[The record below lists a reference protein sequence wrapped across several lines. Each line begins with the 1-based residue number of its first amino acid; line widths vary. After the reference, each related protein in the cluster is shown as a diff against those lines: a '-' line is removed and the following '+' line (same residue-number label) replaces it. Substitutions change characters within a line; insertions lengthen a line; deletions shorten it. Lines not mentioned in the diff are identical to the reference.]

1 MKKIVWRIVN
11 IMLVFAIG
19 AWAFAST
26 SGPAQETAVR
36 ERAVFAAAYAQNPPE
51 PGVPSGS
58 EFEVMPVAMALEDI
72 VYEPV
77 PSMYDRWLAGE
88 LDLDENEYRVGPAQF
103 RELQEAAMNMP
114 PAEVPEGVEII
125 DDVGAD
131 ASAPEMND
139 LTLLSGFVALD
150 RTNCCSAGA
159 SVPPDSD
166 LAAGPSHL
174 IAVENSAFIIYNK
187 AGAVLA
193 GPFLFDN
200 FLSSLSASGT
210 FDPTVLYDSETGRFV
225 MGIEDGANFFLM
237 VTQGADPTGSWWLYK
252 FDARFYGN
260 EFFDYPH
267 IGIGDHAIF
276 MGANM
281 FGGSVPGGFEGR
293 IYAMDK
299 NAAYAG
305 GVMNVRTYST
315 GINGGTPQPL
325 HITGFNQN
333 SVPKPFNTHYFIT
346 DPYDGTT
353 AQLWAWPNALGAGAP
368 SVVKTY
374 SMIAGTMPLAVSQLG
389 SANQIQAND
398 WRFRSFEYRNGYA
411 YVADSISFN
420 SGDGTRN
427 WARTARI
434 NLAAAGFPMSNQVL
448 YGGGAGLHFTFPD
461 LAVNVCDDMAV
472 GYGRGGASIYHGMGV
487 LGRDHTGAAAN
498 FINVKAGEAAYSS
511 FDGPPYRW
519 GDYSGMAIDPDG
531 KTFWFMGEYAKS
543 SISSPNYGNYIA
555 SFNFP
560 DCKVRTFLDVPPTA
574 FGFNQIESI
583 YAAGITGGCSNN
595 PLSYCPNN
603 TVTRAQMAVFLLR
616 GKYGSAYTP
625 PAVGGSTGFAD
636 VPTSHPFA
644 AWIKQFAAEGIT
656 GGCGGGNFCPDGA
669 VTRAQMSV
677 FLLRAKHGSSYTP
690 PAVGGTTGF
699 LDVPTTGFAAAWIK
713 QLVAEGITSGCG
725 GGNFCPNQSVSRAQ
739 MAVFL
744 QRTFSLPLP

>member
-58 EFEVMPVAMALEDI
+58 EFTVEPVAVDLSLVE
-72 VYEPV
+72 YEPV

-88 LDLDENEYRVGPAQF
+88 LDLDENEYRVGPAEF
-103 RELQEAAMNMP
+103 REMQEAAMNMP
-114 PAEVPEGVEII
+114 PGVVPEGVEIF
-125 DDVGAD
+125 DDTGAD
-131 ASAPEMND
+131 ASAPEMNA
-139 LTLLSGFVALD
+139 LTLLSGFTALD
-150 RTNCCSAGA
+150 RTNCCSSGA

-193 GPFLFDN
+193 GPTLFDN
-200 FLSSLSASGT
+200 FLSSLGASGT
-210 FDPTVLYDSETGRFV
+210 FDPTVLYDDEVGRFV

-237 VTQGADPTGSWWLYK
+237 VTQSADPTGLWWIYK

-281 FGGSVPGGFEGR
+281 FNGSVPGGFEGR

-305 GVMNVRTYST
+305 GVMNVRTFST
-315 GINGGTPQPL
+315 GIDGGTPQPL
-325 HITGFNQN
+325 NLTGFTQKH
-333 SVPKPFNTHYFIT
+333 VQVPFNTHYFIT
-346 DPYDGTT
+346 DPYNGTN
-353 AQLWAWPNALGAGAP
+353 AHLWAWPNALGAGVP
-368 SVVKTY
+368 VIVQSYT
-374 SMIAGTMPLAVSQLG
+374 MIAGGPPLTVSQLG

-411 YVADSISFN
+411 YVADSVSFN

-461 LAVNVCDDMAV
+461 ITANMCDDTAV

-487 LGRDHTGAAAN
+487 LGKDHTGAAPN
-498 FINVKAGEAAYSS
+498 FINVKDGETSYSS
-511 FDGPPYRW
+511 FDTPPYRW
-519 GDYSGMAIDPDG
+519 GDYSGMAIDPNG
-531 KTFWFMGEYAKS
+531 KTFWFMGEYAKNG
-543 SISSPNYGNYIA
+543 ISSPNYGNYIA

-560 DCKVRTFLDVPPTA
+560 DCTLRTFMDVAPNA
-574 FGFNQIESI
+574 SGFAHIESI
-583 YAAGITGGCSNN
+583 YAAGITGGCTTN
-595 PLSYCPNN
+595 PLKYCPGN
-603 TVTRAQMAVFLLR
+603 TVTRGQMAVFILR
-616 GKYGSAYTP
+616 GKYGGGYTP

-636 VPTSHPFA
+636 VPISHPFAAWIKQLAAENITGGCGGGNYCPNSPVTRAQMAIFLLRGKYGGAYTPPAVGGTTGFADVPTTHSAA

-656 GGCGGGNFCPDGA
+656 GGCGGGNYCPNTS
-669 VTRAQMSV
+669 VTRAQM
-677 FLLRAKHGSSYTP
+677 A
-690 PAVGGTTGF
+690 
-699 LDVPTTGFAAAWIK
+699 I
-713 QLVAEGITSGCG
+713 
-725 GGNFCPNQSVSRAQ
+725 
-739 MAVFL
+739 FL